1 MKVDRYTTLHRK
13 DERGVI
19 VESRV
24 FGPDDEIPEGFGTD
38 GYQPVYGVRE
48 DDQEPVAESVLTT
61 WESPVAKGTWV
72 EQPEPEEVEDE
83 LPSVDEE
90 PDGDDGDELSE
101 GSPLQAR
108 EEAGGE
114 LTEAETEA
122 LDAVESDE
130 TEDSGLPVPPQGGP
144 GSGKDVWAAY
154 ADSKGVEYD
163 DDATRDEIIAACKAA
178 GVPVD

>member
-24 FGPDDEIPEGFGTD
+24 FGPDDDIPEGFGTN

-72 EQPEPEEVEDE
+72 EQPERE
-83 LPSVDEE
+83 
-90 PDGDDGDELSE
+90 GDE
-101 GSPLQAR
+101 
-108 EEAGGE
+108 
-114 LTEAETEA
+114 TEAEIEA

-130 TEDSGLPVPPQGGP
+130 TEDSGLPVPPQSGP

>member
-24 FGPDDEIPEGFGTD
+24 FGPDDEIPEGFGS
-38 GYQPVYGVRE
+38 GEYQPVYGVRE
-48 DDQEPVAESVLTT
+48 DDQAPVAESVLTP

-83 LPSVDEE
+83 LSETDEGQADDEDSDEVDQGT
-90 PDGDDGDELSE
+90 PI
-101 GSPLQAR
+101 QAR
-108 EEAGGE
+108 EDDQ
-114 LTEAETEA
+114 TDAETEA
-122 LDAVESDE
+122 QAAVDE
-130 TEDSGLPVPPQGGP
+130 AEDDVPVPPQGGA
-144 GSGKDVWAAY
+144 GSGREVWARY

-163 DDATRDEIIAACKAA
+163 DDATRDEIIAACEAA
-178 GVPVD
+178 GVPVY